1 MPEETKGTWRDI
13 FKTFKYAISPQKL
26 LVAFLAIIWFNIL
39 NLVFFG
45 NTLILTKVIGHI
57 NDAFV
62 ATFQGLNP
70 VEGARTFLKI
80 PLAFVP
86 SGFPDWC
93 SSAAGKV
100 LYGLLFY
107 LVAWIP
113 AAFFIGVIT
122 RISAV
127 QVGRDENVGL
137 KEAVRFASRKYLSF
151 FLPLVLVIAA
161 FVVVGILFNLIIGLI
176 GYIPYFG
183 EILVPLLGYPLAILI
198 SLGAVMV
205 IVFGLLGAPLMAPAI
220 GVEGQDSF
228 DALSR
233 SYHYSV
239 QRLGRYVVC
248 LAVLFLFMAASV
260 WFVKTIIV
268 SKIEFVS
275 TEAFQLIPLDKKD
288 IDARKEGE
296 VKKEDREVMDQYDR
310 MIEAYKHTWPRQA
323 NHLIQTDIGDATTS
337 VIITRWVTKKE
348 LDELK
353 ERDKKEGRPEPV
365 VLANLELDTGEA
377 VGGFILAIWL
387 RCLGYLVG
395 AFALS
400 FFLTGSTI
408 IYFILRRQIDG
419 AEFDEVYIEGEE
431 EEFEFG
437 EEFEEPAPEQA
448 EPESEGSTEN
458 ET

>member
-13 FKTFKYAISPQKL
+13 FKSFKYAISPQKL

-39 NLVFFG
+39 NFVFFG
-45 NTLILTKVIGHI
+45 NITILSNVVRHI
-57 NDAFV
+57 NDAFL

-70 VEGARTFLKI
+70 VEGAKTFLGI
-80 PLAFVP
+80 PAAFVP
-86 SGFPDWC
+86 DFPGWC
-93 SSAAGKV
+93 SSTAGKV

-107 LVAWIP
+107 LVVWIP

-151 FLPLVLVIAA
+151 FLPLVLVILA
-161 FVVVGILFNLIIGLI
+161 FVVVGIVFNLIIGLV
-176 GYIPYFG
+176 GYIPFVG

-248 LAVLFLFMAASV
+248 LAVLLLFMAASV
-260 WFVKTIIV
+260 WFIKTIIV
-268 SKIEFVS
+268 KQIRFVS
-275 TEAFQLIPLDKKD
+275 IQAFQFIPLDRED
-288 IDARKEGE
+288 VDARKKDE
-296 VKKEDREVMDQYDR
+296 VKEDRLVMDQYER
-310 MIEAYKHTWPRQA
+310 MIAAYEYTWPLQA
-323 NHLIQTDIGDATTS
+323 NHKIQTDVGDAATPI
-337 VIITRWVTKKE
+337 IITKWVPKKE
-348 LDELK
+348 LDELI
-353 ERDKKEGRPEPV
+353 ERNKKEGRLEPL
-365 VLANLELDTGEA
+365 VLANLKLSTGEA
-377 VGGFILAIWL
+377 VGGFILVIWL
-387 RCLGYLVG
+387 KCLGYLVG